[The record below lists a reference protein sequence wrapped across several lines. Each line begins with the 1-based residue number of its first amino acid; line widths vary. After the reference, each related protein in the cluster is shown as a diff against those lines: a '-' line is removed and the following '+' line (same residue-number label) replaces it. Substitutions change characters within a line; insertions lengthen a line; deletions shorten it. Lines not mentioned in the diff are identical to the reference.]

1 MKKTISGK
9 WRMEIDRRFE
19 LLSADAKDRSH
30 MRHHFES
37 ILIDKIPHL
46 LRDSYR
52 LRYDVYCLERNF
64 LKAHDYPDCLETD
77 AFDPHSLHLGA
88 MNLHDELVG
97 TVRLVRPSSAG
108 LPMYHACRL
117 FPEELHRISQI
128 ENLAEISRLAISR
141 RYHRRRG
148 DGTFALGGA
157 ESYGAYPRKN
167 AGRDDKRGNPPV
179 VVSLYKSLYQAS
191 KRRGITHVLA
201 ATEKSLHRLLTE
213 FNFPFRPIGPEVDY
227 FGPVTPYVLDIAE
240 FEAILIKKNP
250 SLLDEFVNGL
260 EMEFRPKLTQ
270 A

>member
-1 MKKTISGK
+1 MKKAISGK
-9 WRMEIDRRFE
+9 WRMEMETRPE
-19 LLSADAKDRSH
+19 LLPVDAKGRSH

-64 LKAHDYPDCLETD
+64 LKAHDYPDCLEKD
-77 AFDPHSLHLGA
+77 AFDPYSLHLGA
-88 MNLHDELVG
+88 INLHGELVG

-117 FPEELHRISQI
+117 FPDELRRISQI

-141 RYHRRRG
+141 RYDRRRG

-157 ESYGAYPRKN
+157 ESYGAHPHKD

-179 VVSLYKSLYQAS
+179 VVSLYKTLYQAG

-201 ATEKSLHRLLTE
+201 ATEKSLHRLLTA
-213 FNFPFRPIGPEVDY
+213 FNFPFKPIGPEVDY
-227 FGPVTPYVLDIAE
+227 FGPVTPYILDIAE
-240 FEAILIKKNP
+240 LEAILIKKSP
-250 SLLDEFVNGL
+250 SLLDEFLNGL

>member
-1 MKKTISGK
+1 
-9 WRMEIDRRFE
+9 METERHSE
-19 LLSADAKDRSH
+19 LLPVDAKDRLPA
-30 MRHHFES
+30 RRHFES

-64 LKAHDYPDCLETD
+64 LEAHDYPDCLETD

-97 TVRLVRPSSAG
+97 TVRLVRPGSAG

-141 RYHRRRG
+141 RYHRRKG
-148 DGTFALGGA
+148 DGVFALGGA
-157 ESYGAYPRKN
+157 ENYGPNPRKD
-167 AGRDDKRGNPPV
+167 AGQDDKRGNPPV

-201 ATEKSLHRLLTE
+201 AIEKSLHRLLTE
-213 FNFPFRPIGPEVDY
+213 FDFPFRPIGPEVDY
-227 FGPVTPYVLDIAE
+227 FGPVTPYILDIAE
-240 FEAILIKKNP
+240 FEDILLKKRP
-250 SLLDEFVNGL
+250 SLLDEFLNGL
-260 EMEFRPKLTQ
+260 EMEFRPGSTQ
-270 A
+270 E